1 MSKYFFLSKQ
11 LVKSNFYKYVFT
23 VNETI
28 ILVSDTT
35 VMMGCLQD
43 FIDGSLI
50 DCGPFNDVIVA
61 AALDEKRKC
70 LVVALGDSI
79 LSVDSKSVL
88 GQFDDPHLICID
100 HFSRAMV
107 VASIEGVVSW
117 WNLDQVDHVNCFYSK

>member
-11 LVKSNFYKYVFT
+11 LVKSNFYKFVFT